1 MHGETS
7 RLRLR
12 FRGAHQRMAA
22 KLEWCARDAAAR
34 CAATVIYED
43 VIINGV
49 LRSARPLALS
59 RWRKRTGLS
68 ELPPLFGPLEKRA
81 WTSRVQIDGEA
92 LRAYAQAV
100 YAETDEYFARMC
112 EPSCCEPTTGV
123 LTGLL
128 LRLS

>member
-22 KLEWCARDAAAR
+22 KLEWCARDAAN
-34 CAATVIYED
+34 VIYED
-43 VIINGV
+43 VIVNGV
-49 LRSARPLALS
+49 LRSATPLALS

-81 WTSRVQIDGEA
+81 WTSRVQIDGDA

-100 YAETDEYFARMC
+100 YAATDEYFARMC
-112 EPSCCEPTTGV
+112 EPSCTEPTSGV